1 MNLPG
6 HIFLTAWVSPRA
18 SQELVKPERGIT
30 VAPLEGVDHSE
41 GVMEGL
47 KGLIELFGSA
57 RRQAHQAA

>member
-1 MNLPG
+1 M
-6 HIFLTAWVSPRA
+6 VSPRA
-18 SQELVKPERGIT
+18 SRELVKPERGIT

-47 KGLIELFGSA
+47 KGLIEVFGSA